1 MSILHFGE
9 RMSALCALPEV
20 GQAVSPAQRRKMV
33 EYRRR
38 LPHFHPHAA
47 FVFVT
52 WRLWGSLPAQREPT
66 QSYRSQGHAFVASDR
81 VLDRSPTGPRW
92 LQNAAIADLIA
103 RTIEIGERERRF
115 YELAAWA
122 VMPNHVPLLF
132 LPKVPVRV
140 ILRWLKGSTARRAN
154 RLLGRTGQRFWQ
166 DESYDHWVRN
176 GREFDRIIPYIEE
189 NPVTAGLV
197 ASATLWPWSSAGW
210 QAKPPAPPISDL
222 RLKM

>member
-1 MSILHFGE
+1 
-9 RMSALCALPEV
+9 V
-20 GQAVSPAQRRKMV
+20 GQAVSPAKCQNMF

-47 FVFVT
+47 FVFIT
-52 WRLWGSLPAQREPT
+52 WRLGGSLPAQRQPAE
-66 QSYRSQGHAFVASDR
+66 SYRSQGHAFVAADR
-81 VLDRSPTGPRW
+81 VLDRGASGPKW
-92 LQNAAIADLIA
+92 LKEAAIADLLA
-103 RTIEIGERERRF
+103 GTIQRGEHERNF

-122 VMPNHVPLLF
+122 VMPHPVHWLV

-140 ILRWLKGSTARRAN
+140 MMRWLKGSTARRAN
-154 RLLGRTGQRFWQ
+154 LLLGRTGQRFWQ
-166 DESYDHWVRN
+166 DESYDHWVRK

-197 ASATLWPWSSAGW
+197 ASASLWPWSSAGW

-222 RLKM
+222 SLQMYNRHR